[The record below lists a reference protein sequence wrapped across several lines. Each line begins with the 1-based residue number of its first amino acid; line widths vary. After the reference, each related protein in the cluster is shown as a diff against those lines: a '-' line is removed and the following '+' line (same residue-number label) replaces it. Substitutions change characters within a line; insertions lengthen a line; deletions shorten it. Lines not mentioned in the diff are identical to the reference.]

1 MTNALTPNDF
11 APCTFKKGDTAYI
24 HGVWNDLSS
33 EANPLY
39 KRTKHGAC
47 VVYHRKVTIT
57 SWGKVQATAVDAH
70 TGEKLRMHLAT
81 DGQHSVRPAAD
92 FAYLGALV
100 TEQIACWRSYAARRA
115 NEKIAAR
122 WTWAAD
128 TAEAGGVRF
137 AAHTD
142 LVNAR

>member
-24 HGVWNDLSS
+24 HGVWNDLSN
-33 EANPLY
+33 EANPWH
-39 KRTKHGAC
+39 KGTKYGAC

-57 SWGKVQATAVDAH
+57 SWGKVQATAVDAD
-70 TGEKLRMHLAT
+70 TGEKLRVHLDT
-81 DGQHSVRPAAD
+81 NGQHRVRPAVD

-100 TEQIACWRSYAARRA
+100 TKEIASWRSYAARCTIETRA
-115 NEKIAAR
+115 AESA
-122 WTWAAD
+122 WAAD

-137 AAHTD
+137 AAYTD
-142 LVNAR
+142 L